1 MSNEICITEYETD
14 IEGGA
19 DYFCTLLIEDFDG
32 DKKKA
37 YEYAERNEMWEEVP
51 SIIIGD
57 PDDSAA
63 TAELYFAVM
72 EATKKLFQLKLLGTY
87 WATRWK
93 YN

>member
-1 MSNEICITEYETD
+1 MSNEICITEYETE

-19 DYFCTLLIEDFDG
+19 DYFCSLLIEDFDG

-37 YEYAERNEMWEEVP
+37 YEYAESRQIWEEVP

-57 PDDSAA
+57 PDESVA

-72 EATKKLFQLKLLGTY
+72 EATKKQFRLILLGTY
-87 WATRWK
+87 
-93 YN
+93 

>member
-1 MSNEICITEYETD
+1 MTKSHQMSNEICIAEYETD

-19 DYFCTLLIEDFDG
+19 SYFCSLLIEDFDG

-37 YEYAERNEMWEEVP
+37 YEYAERNQSWEEVP

-57 PDDSAA
+57 PDDNPAM
-63 TAELYFAVM
+63 AELYFEVA

-87 WATRWK
+87 
-93 YN
+93 

>member
-19 DYFCTLLIEDFDG
+19 DYFCSLLIEDFDG

-37 YEYAERNEMWEEVP
+37 YEYAERNEIWEEVP

-57 PDDSAA
+57 PDDNPAI
-63 TAELYFAVM
+63 AELYFEVL
-72 EATKKLFQLKLLGTY
+72 EATKKLFQLKLRGTY
-87 WATRWK
+87 
-93 YN
+93 